1 MLLKFLVVNM
11 KVNMNSK
18 ILIPARGGSKRI
30 PKKNLVDLN
39 GKPLLQY
46 VIETSKNITD
56 EIYVSTDNNDIK
68 KFAES
73 MDVNVIQRPKS
84 LSTDETKTEDVVQH
98 FLKKVN
104 TDLFCVVQP
113 TSPLLHYYS
122 ILFGIEQM
130 EMPLDIQSS
139 YDSIISVCE
148 DVNYYWGKDGVP
160 INFELG
166 NRKRTQEHQTWYREN
181 GAFYI
186 TTKHNFLKS
195 NILQNGNV
203 GYVVMEEKESIDIDT
218 YEDLELANQIIR
230 STE

>member
-1 MLLKFLVVNM
+1 MEFMDNV
-11 KVNMNSK
+11 K

-30 PKKNLVDLN
+30 PKKNLVDVN

-46 VIETSKNITD
+46 VIETCKNITD
-56 EIYVSTDNNDIK
+56 EIYVSTDNSDIK
-68 KFAES
+68 KFTKS
-73 MDVNVIQRPKS
+73 MNVNVIERPER
-84 LSTDETKTEDVVQH
+84 LATDKAKTEDVVKD
-98 FLKKVN
+98 FLEKIE

-113 TSPLLHYYS
+113 TSPLLHFYS

-130 EMPLDIQSS
+130 EQPLDIYSS

-148 DVNYYWGKDGVP
+148 DVNYYWGNNGKP

-181 GAFYI
+181 GAFYV

-203 GYVVMEEKESIDIDT
+203 GFVVMKESESIDIDT
-218 YEDLELANQIIR
+218 HEDLELVKKIMRGNK
-230 STE
+230 

>member
-1 MLLKFLVVNM
+1 MEFMDNI
-11 KVNMNSK
+11 K

-30 PKKNLVDLN
+30 PKKNLVDVN

-46 VIETSKNITD
+46 VIETCKNITD
-56 EIYVSTDNNDIK
+56 EIYVSTDNSDIK
-68 KFAES
+68 KFTKS
-73 MDVNVIQRPKS
+73 MGVNVIERPER
-84 LSTDETKTEDVVQH
+84 LATDEAKTEDVVKH
-98 FLKKVN
+98 FLEKIE

-113 TSPLLHYYS
+113 TSPLLHFYS

-130 EMPLDIQSS
+130 HRPLDIYSS
-139 YDSIISVCE
+139 YDSIISVCK
-148 DVNYYWGKDGVP
+148 DVNYYWGDNGKP

-181 GAFYI
+181 GAFYV

-203 GYVVMEEKESIDIDT
+203 GFVVMKESESIDIDT
-218 YEDLELANQIIR
+218 HEDLELVKKMMRGNK
-230 STE
+230 

>member
-1 MLLKFLVVNM
+1 M

-84 LSTDETKTEDVVQH
+84 LSADETKTEDVVRH
-98 FLKKVN
+98 FLKKLN
-104 TDLFCVVQP
+104 TELFCVVQP
-113 TSPLLHYYS
+113 TS
-122 ILFGIEQM
+122 
-130 EMPLDIQSS
+130 
-139 YDSIISVCE
+139 
-148 DVNYYWGKDGVP
+148 
-160 INFELG
+160 
-166 NRKRTQEHQTWYREN
+166 T
-181 GAFYI
+181 
-186 TTKHNFLKS
+186 
-195 NILQNGNV
+195 
-203 GYVVMEEKESIDIDT
+203 
-218 YEDLELANQIIR
+218 
-230 STE
+230 

>member
-1 MLLKFLVVNM
+1 MEFMDNV
-11 KVNMNSK
+11 K

-30 PKKNLVDLN
+30 PKKNLVDVN

-46 VIETSKNITD
+46 VIETCKNITD
-56 EIYVSTDNNDIK
+56 EIHVSTDNSDIK
-68 KFAES
+68 KFTKS
-73 MDVNVIQRPKS
+73 MNVNVIERPER
-84 LSTDETKTEDVVQH
+84 LATDKAKTEDVVKD
-98 FLKKVN
+98 FLEKIE

-113 TSPLLHYYS
+113 TSPLLHFYS

-130 EMPLDIQSS
+130 EQPLDIYSS

-148 DVNYYWGKDGVP
+148 DVNYYWGNNGKP

-181 GAFYI
+181 GAFYV

-203 GYVVMEEKESIDIDT
+203 GFVVMKESESIDIDT
-218 YEDLELANQIIR
+218 HEDLELVKKIMRGNK
-230 STE
+230 

>member
-1 MLLKFLVVNM
+1 MDNV
-11 KVNMNSK
+11 K

-30 PKKNLVDLN
+30 PKKNLVDVN

-46 VIETSKNITD
+46 VIETCKNITD
-56 EIYVSTDNNDIK
+56 EIYVSTDNSDIK
-68 KFAES
+68 KFTKS
-73 MDVNVIQRPKS
+73 MNVNVIERPER
-84 LSTDETKTEDVVQH
+84 LATDKAKTEDVVKD
-98 FLKKVN
+98 FLEKIE

-113 TSPLLHYYS
+113 TSPLLHFYS

-130 EMPLDIQSS
+130 EQPLDIYSS

-148 DVNYYWGKDGVP
+148 DVNYYWGNNGKP

-181 GAFYI
+181 GAFYV

-203 GYVVMEEKESIDIDT
+203 GFVVMKESESIDIDT
-218 YEDLELANQIIR
+218 HEDLELVKKIMRGNK
-230 STE
+230 

>member
-1 MLLKFLVVNM
+1 M

-56 EIYVSTDNNDIK
+56 EIYVSTYNNDIK

-84 LSTDETKTEDVVQH
+84 LSADETKTEDVVRH

-113 TSPLLHYYS
+113 TSPLLHFYS

-130 EMPLDIQSS
+130 EMPLDIRSS

-148 DVNYYWGKDGVP
+148 DVNYYWGNDGAP

-203 GYVVMEEKESIDIDT
+203 GFVVMKESESIDIDT
-218 YEDLELANQIIR
+218 YEDLELVNKIIKG
-230 STE
+230 SK

>member
-1 MLLKFLVVNM
+1 MD
-11 KVNMNSK
+11 K
-18 ILIPARGGSKRI
+18 IKIIIPARGGSKRI

-56 EIYVSTDNNDIK
+56 EIYVSTDDTDIK

-73 MDVNVIQRPKS
+73 MNVNVIQRPKS
-84 LSTDETKTEDVVQH
+84 LSTDKTKTEDVVQH

-166 NRKRTQEHQTWYREN
+166 NRKRTQEHQIWYREN

-230 STE
+230 SAE

>member
-11 KVNMNSK
+11 NVNMNSK

-84 LSTDETKTEDVVQH
+84 
-98 FLKKVN
+98 
-104 TDLFCVVQP
+104 
-113 TSPLLHYYS
+113 
-122 ILFGIEQM
+122 
-130 EMPLDIQSS
+130 
-139 YDSIISVCE
+139 
-148 DVNYYWGKDGVP
+148 
-160 INFELG
+160 
-166 NRKRTQEHQTWYREN
+166 
-181 GAFYI
+181 
-186 TTKHNFLKS
+186 
-195 NILQNGNV
+195 
-203 GYVVMEEKESIDIDT
+203 
-218 YEDLELANQIIR
+218 
-230 STE
+230 

>member
-1 MLLKFLVVNM
+1 MEFMDNV
-11 KVNMNSK
+11 K

-30 PKKNLVDLN
+30 PKKNLVDVN

-46 VIETSKNITD
+46 VIETCKNITD
-56 EIYVSTDNNDIK
+56 EIYVSTDNSDIK
-68 KFAES
+68 KFTKS
-73 MDVNVIQRPKS
+73 MNVNVIERPER
-84 LSTDETKTEDVVQH
+84 LATDKAKTEDVVKD
-98 FLKKVN
+98 FLEKIE

-113 TSPLLHYYS
+113 TSPLLHFYS

-130 EMPLDIQSS
+130 EQPLDIYSS

-148 DVNYYWGKDGVP
+148 DVNYYWGNNGKS

-181 GAFYI
+181 GAFYV

-203 GYVVMEEKESIDIDT
+203 GFVVMKESESIDIDT
-218 YEDLELANQIIR
+218 HEDLELVKKIMRGNK
-230 STE
+230 

>member
-1 MLLKFLVVNM
+1 MDNV
-11 KVNMNSK
+11 K

-30 PKKNLVDLN
+30 PKKNLVDVN

-46 VIETSKNITD
+46 VIETCKNITD
-56 EIYVSTDNNDIK
+56 EIYVSTDNSDIK
-68 KFAES
+68 KFTKS
-73 MDVNVIQRPKS
+73 MNVNVIERPER
-84 LSTDETKTEDVVQH
+84 LATDKAKTEDVVKD
-98 FLKKVN
+98 FLEKIE

-113 TSPLLHYYS
+113 TSPLLHFYS

-130 EMPLDIQSS
+130 EQPLDIYSS

-148 DVNYYWGKDGVP
+148 DVNYYWGNNGKS

-181 GAFYI
+181 GAFYV

-203 GYVVMEEKESIDIDT
+203 GFVVMKESESIDIDT
-218 YEDLELANQIIR
+218 HEDLELVKKIMRGNK
-230 STE
+230 